1 MWSLNE
7 LLRNAVT
14 DTNLP
19 YSVISPV
26 PALFLKNVNINL
38 VVHVVTA
45 YWIHNFLKFKA
56 QVAVETE
63 Y

>member
-1 MWSLNE
+1 M
-7 LLRNAVT
+7 LRNAVT